1 MSSDDSD
8 DFMSDKFLANLSTK
22 NNSSLI
28 KTAYAK
34 QQHKKL
40 AEQEELRDSQRA
52 ARRKRE
58 EDKFITKVH
67 KNESL
72 EVERREEGLSTK
84 LPETNKGFQLMAKM
98 GFKTGDSLGK
108 LAEKHA
114 GDFGFKI
121 GFNEKSGEKS
131 EEVENTEDL
140 YDDSWASMV
149 TGSEQP
155 VEIEKIK
162 TTETSSQNGISK
174 RSIII
179 SEQKNSKT
187 VRYTGISPILEPI
200 NMDLTR
206 NKRST
211 AKLGIGIQKHQKD
224 QNLRKRELQMKRI
237 QENAAK
243 QAKLAEQF
251 AENSKR
257 DHEVVMWWN
266 DLKKSQ
272 KSCEDLD
279 IRVKKLGTPEF
290 SYRVIF

>member
-1 MSSDDSD
+1 
-8 DFMSDKFLANLSTK
+8 
-22 NNSSLI
+22 
-28 KTAYAK
+28 
-34 QQHKKL
+34 
-40 AEQEELRDSQRA
+40 
-52 ARRKRE
+52 
-58 EDKFITKVH
+58 
-67 KNESL
+67 
-72 EVERREEGLSTK
+72 
-84 LPETNKGFQLMAKM
+84 
-98 GFKTGDSLGK
+98 
-108 LAEKHA
+108 
-114 GDFGFKI
+114 
-121 GFNEKSGEKS
+121 
-131 EEVENTEDL
+131 
-140 YDDSWASMV
+140 MV

-290 SYRVIF
+290 SYFWYSEVKIEDDEVEVEVQKTEDEGLDPEDVKMQLDHVTLYLREEYFYCMYCGIKFDDEQDMVRNCPGDTRKEHDD